1 MKKAV
6 YASILLLFLLITLVS
21 AQTAKRGK
29 KVYILSDME
38 GVSGVYSIEEQ
49 AIPYQS
55 PRFAESVR
63 LLTGEIN
70 AAVEALLEGGITEIQ
85 VFDAHSDSNS
95 LSVETLHP
103 KAKLITKVYFGT
115 FELDRSFDA
124 MIIIGQHAMS
134 GARNGVLDHSY
145 NSGTR
150 SGSNGVQNLWLNNK
164 LVGEIGMSV
173 AWAGAYG
180 IPVIMLS
187 GDRAACDE
195 MLALV
200 PNAKVASVKEGLGR
214 NSAIHLS
221 HEAARAL
228 IKDEVKRAVTQLG
241 QFKPYVVAGPVE
253 IKTELFNH
261 SALPQAKPTLP
272 FSYKLDERTYVIKGE
287 NFLDAWKKW
296 WN

>member
-1 MKKAV
+1 MKKAAS
-6 YASILLLFLLITLVS
+6 ASILLLLLLTTIVS
-21 AQTAKRGK
+21 AQSGQRGK

-38 GVSGVYSIEEQ
+38 GVSGIYSIEEQ

-70 AAVEALLEGGITEIQ
+70 AAVEGLLEAGVTEIQ

-103 KAKLITKVYFGT
+103 KSKLVTKVYFGT

-124 MIIIGQHAMS
+124 MIIIGQHAMA
-134 GARNGVLDHSY
+134 GAHNGVLDHSY

-164 LVGEIGMSV
+164 LVGEIGMSA

-195 MLALV
+195 ILAIA
-200 PNAKVASVKEGLGR
+200 PNIEVASVKEGLGR
-214 NSAIHLS
+214 NTAIHLS

-228 IKDEVKRAVTQLG
+228 IKEKVKRALG
-241 QFKPYVVAGPVE
+241 RLAEFKPYVIGGPVE